1 MLDDM
6 QFFAQLGVFS
16 VHLFLLVTNNI
27 FRPFAAKLI
36 FRWHEMVS
44 IFFKICFDFLKL
56 FWRWRWYSGEAWS
69 ILKNNLSIR
78 NHGTVVLTHHLIL
91 SSFLAA
97 SNGATMG
104 YGSSIHIG
112 ATSTYLL
119 VRCTITCVMWLQS
132 QPSFVR
138 VRHLDVFTWILPLP
152 LIFYTPAFFSHL
164 LPHKAEQG
172 GIGLVV
178 YQLQVD
184 FLPL

>member
-119 VRCTITCVMWLQS
+119 VR
-132 QPSFVR
+132 
-138 VRHLDVFTWILPLP
+138 LPVWCDSNH
-152 LIFYTPAFFSHL
+152 SHL
-164 LPHKAEQG
+164 LCVCAIWTSSPES
-172 GIGLVV
+172 
-178 YQLQVD
+178 YR
-184 FLPL
+184 FLSSSTRLPSFHICCLTKRSREESAWWCTNFR